1 MADAKNTVLFP
12 YETLKKLSMDA
23 FQKFGFSEKE
33 ADIIQDVLL
42 TSDLF
47 GIQSH
52 GMQRM
57 VRYHKG
63 ITNGLIKI
71 DAKPEIVKE
80 TPISAVIDGH
90 DGMGQLLGH
99 KAMEMAIEK
108 AKKSGVGIVSVR
120 NSNHYG
126 IAGYYAKMASDQGL
140 IGFSCTN
147 SEAIMVPTYARKAM
161 LGSNPIAWTVPA
173 DPVDFF
179 FDCSTTVV
187 TRGKLEMYNKMGKAT
202 PDGWAVNKD
211 GVPSTDAAEVLGNI
225 SRHEGGGI
233 LPLGGATEVLGG
245 HKGYSRSCPPGT
257 PPCRRRRSPRGGP
270 PLPRPHKASAG
281 WSRARRRRGRTPPPS
296 GSGAGG
302 SSPARTGE
310 PRCRACRPESAPQC
324 AWAPPGT
331 SR

>member
-1 MADAKNTVLFP
+1 
-12 YETLKKLSMDA
+12 
-23 FQKFGFSEKE
+23 
-33 ADIIQDVLL
+33 
-42 TSDLF
+42 
-47 GIQSH
+47 
-52 GMQRM
+52 MQRM

-147 SEAIMVPTYARKAM
+147 SEAIMVPVYARKAM

-211 GVPSTDAAEVLGNI
+211 GVPSTDAAEG
-225 SRHEGGGI
+225 
-233 LPLGGATEVLGG
+233 
-245 HKGYSRSCPPGT
+245 
-257 PPCRRRRSPRGGP
+257 
-270 PLPRPHKASAG
+270 
-281 WSRARRRRGRTPPPS
+281 
-296 GSGAGG
+296 
-302 SSPARTGE
+302 
-310 PRCRACRPESAPQC
+310 
-324 AWAPPGT
+324 GT
-331 SR
+331 SNKCMVGGKSNICHGFMAINPEFFGDPAEIKKHFSQFLQELREAPKAQGQDRIYTHGEKEHESVAKVKAEGIPVLNGTMLEVQDLCNELGLDFKSYFGDYVPEAPATMFKGNY

>member
-1 MADAKNTVLFP
+1 MFFASAIVKT
-12 YETLKKLSMDA
+12 S

-147 SEAIMVPTYARKAM
+147 SEESWFLYMLVKLCLDPTLS
-161 LGSNPIAWTVPA
+161 LGLYQLIQLTSSSIA
-173 DPVDFF
+173 
-179 FDCSTTVV
+179 
-187 TRGKLEMYNKMGKAT
+187 
-202 PDGWAVNKD
+202 
-211 GVPSTDAAEVLGNI
+211 
-225 SRHEGGGI
+225 
-233 LPLGGATEVLGG
+233 PL
-245 HKGYSRSCPPGT
+245 
-257 PPCRRRRSPRGGP
+257 
-270 PLPRPHKASAG
+270 
-281 WSRARRRRGRTPPPS
+281 
-296 GSGAGG
+296 
-302 SSPARTGE
+302 
-310 PRCRACRPESAPQC
+310 Q
-324 AWAPPGT
+324 
-331 SR
+331 